1 MDQPVSQECELK
13 IVGRSAA
20 AGGGIRPPAHPAGM
34 AKLLQPVLHA
44 AGTLE
49 GVFLKRL
56 ADFQQ
61 LPHGQGTVIEG
72 SQDFR
77 VTRSET
83 AIDGIGWHCE
93 PRERTIA
100 LLNRLPFSVA

>member
-1 MDQPVSQECELK
+1 MDQPVSQERELK

-49 GVFLKRL
+49 GLFLKRL

-77 VTRSET
+77 VTRSEA
-83 AIDGIGWHCE
+83 AIDAAGWHRE
-93 PRERTIA
+93 PKERTMVP
-100 LLNRLPFSVA
+100 L